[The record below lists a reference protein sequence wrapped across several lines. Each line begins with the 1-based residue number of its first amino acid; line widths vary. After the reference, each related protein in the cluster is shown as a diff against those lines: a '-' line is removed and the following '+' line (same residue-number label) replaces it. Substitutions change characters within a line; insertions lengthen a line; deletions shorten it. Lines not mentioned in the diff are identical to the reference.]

1 MTPSRSTTSP
11 GGPLAVSPSPDLD
24 PDRFPWQRPLGAV
37 PLPDGGGT
45 EFRVWAPK
53 AEEGVAIR
61 LAGRGSGGQAL
72 EPAGYGIWSGVLDA
86 APGDDYWVLLDG
98 RRRPDPCSRHQ
109 PKGLR
114 GPSRVVDTG
123 AFEWTAAAPR
133 VAAEDLVVYEMHV
146 GCFTS
151 VGTFDAAHEHL
162 GGLAALGVT
171 AIEVM
176 PVAAFP
182 GERGWGYDGVYIYA
196 PFEPYGGPAGLARL
210 VDAAHAAGLAV
221 ILDCV
226 YNHLGVSGAKAM
238 TDFGPYFA
246 DGRQTGWGKGL
257 NYDGA
262 RSDPVREWAI
272 QNAEMWVRDY
282 RIDGLRLDA
291 VHAIHDE
298 SPTHLVAELTDRVH
312 AIRDDALVIAESN
325 ANDPATIR
333 PPAVGGWGADAQWA
347 DDFHHSLRTLL
358 TGERQGYYADFGRV
372 ADLAK
377 AFHRPF
383 VYDGRYSRVRERRV
397 GAPAEDRAPSQFVV
411 CSQNHDQV
419 GNRAFGDRMPRAA
432 RPLAALCV
440 LLAPFTPMLFMGE
453 EYGEDAPFQFF
464 TDHTEKRIA
473 EATRKGRRRE
483 FEAFVEFAGEIPDPQ
498 DPATFARSKLTRRG
512 DPALEELY
520 RRLLELRRELAAVPG
535 GGETAA
541 VAFDEEGRW
550 LRVARAG
557 HEIVCNFA
565 QEPRQ
570 VPCVARDV
578 VLATHEADADG
589 SAVRLPALAGAVLR

>member
-1 MTPSRSTTSP
+1 MSTPET
-11 GGPLAVSPSPDLD
+11 
-24 PDRFPWQRPLGAV
+24 FPWQRPLGAV
-37 PLPDGGGT
+37 PLPGGGT
-45 EFRVWAPK
+45 EFRVWAPQ

-61 LAGRGSGGQAL
+61 LAGGGGTHAL
-72 EPAGYGIWSGVLDA
+72 EPVGYGLYAGVLDA
-86 APGDDYWVLLDG
+86 APGDDYHVLLDG

-114 GPSRVVDTG
+114 GPSRVVDPS
-123 AFEWTAAAPR
+123 AFEWTAEAPR
-133 VAAEDLVVYEMHV
+133 IALEELVVYEMHV
-146 GCFTS
+146 GCFTAA
-151 VGTFDAAHEHL
+151 GTFDAAREHL
-162 GGLAALGVT
+162 ADLADLGIT

-182 GERGWGYDGVYIYA
+182 GQRGWGYDGVYIYA
-196 PFEPYGGPAGLARL
+196 PFDPYGGPAGLARF

-226 YNHLGVSGAKAM
+226 YNHLGVSGTKAM

-246 DGRQTGWGKGL
+246 DGHQTGWGKGL

-291 VHAIHDE
+291 VHAILDQ
-298 SPTHLVAELTDRVH
+298 SPTHLVAEMAARVH
-312 AIRDDALVIAESN
+312 AIRQDAVVIAESN

-333 PPAVGGWGADAQWA
+333 PVAAGGRGVDAQWA

-358 TGERQGYYADFGRV
+358 TDERQGYYADFGTV
-372 ADLAK
+372 ADLAE

-383 VYDGRYSRVRERRV
+383 VYDGRYSAAREHVV
-397 GAPAEDRAPSQFVV
+397 GAPAEDRPPAQFVV

-419 GNRAFGDRMPRAA
+419 GNRAFGDRMPAEA
-432 RPLAALCV
+432 RPLAAFCT

-453 EYGEDAPFQFF
+453 EYGEEAPFQFF
-464 TDHTEKRIA
+464 TDHIEKKIA
-473 EATRKGRRRE
+473 EATRKGRRKE

-498 DPATFARSKLTRRG
+498 DPATFERSKLTRKG
-512 DPALEELY
+512 DPAIATLY
-520 RRLLELRRELAAVPG
+520 RRLLELRRELAAAPG
-535 GGETAA
+535 GAEATDI
-541 VAFDEEGRW
+541 VFDEEARW
-550 LRVARAG
+550 LRLARGG
-557 HEIVCNFA
+557 HVIACNFA
-565 QEPRQ
+565 REPRQ
-570 VPCVARDV
+570 VPCAARDV
-578 VLATHEADADG
+578 VLATHGAGTDADG
-589 SAVRLPALAGAVLR
+589 SAVRLPASAGAVLR